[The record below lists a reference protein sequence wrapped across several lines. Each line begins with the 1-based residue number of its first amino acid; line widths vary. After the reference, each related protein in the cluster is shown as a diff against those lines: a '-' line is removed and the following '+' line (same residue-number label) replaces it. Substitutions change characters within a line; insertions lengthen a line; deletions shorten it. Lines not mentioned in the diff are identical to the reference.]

1 MIRKFHAGEAFLWSK
16 SWRPSLINLLNLEKI
31 MRLLEYEAKEILR
44 KYGVPLPIGQVVS
57 DTEGIQIQGPVVLK
71 AQIPLGGR
79 GKAGG
84 IVEVSSKDEAKSK
97 VKHLLSTEVMGYRA
111 KKILVEEKVEVAQEF
126 FMAVTYDTVA
136 KSPLAIFSQEGGVDI
151 EELAACKPGKVTRE
165 YFSAR
170 ARLPQYRAREII
182 SDAGISG
189 KMLIGLAS
197 VLSSL
202 ADIFIDSDATLAEI
216 NPIALTDEGKLVAL
230 DCHLEIDD
238 DALFRHKEVAKK
250 QQEQDRYVGGRSST
264 DFERKAAEIDNLDH
278 RGVAGRMI
286 EFDGTL
292 GLIIGGGGASL
303 TAFDAVQQHG
313 GNPANYCEI
322 GGNPSVLKV
331 KELTKHILSKPNV
344 EKIAVIMN
352 VVSNTRVDMVARG
365 IVKGILE
372 SGKLP
377 SEAVAVF
384 RVPGA
389 WEEEGFKILS
399 KYGVSYCDRT
409 VSIDEAAKMA
419 VERMKRG
426 ASVR

>member
-1 MIRKFHAGEAFLWSK
+1 
-16 SWRPSLINLLNLEKI
+16 
-31 MRLLEYEAKEILR
+31 MRLLEYESKEILR
-44 KYGVPLPIGQVVS
+44 KYGIPLPRGEVIS
-57 DTEGIQIQGPVVLK
+57 DMEEIQMEGPVVLK

-84 IVEVSSKDEAKSK
+84 IIEVPSRDQAKAK
-97 VKHLLSTEVMGYRA
+97 IEHLLSTEVRGYLP
-111 KKILVEEKVEVAQEF
+111 KKILAEEKVEVAQEF

-151 EELAACKPGKVTRE
+151 EKLAACQPEKVRRE
-165 YFSAR
+165 YFSVR
-170 ARLPQYRAREII
+170 GRLPQYRAREII

-189 KMLIGLAS
+189 RMLIGLGS
-197 VLSSL
+197 VFSSL
-202 ADIFIDSDATLAEI
+202 ADMFLDYDATLAEI
-216 NPIALTDEGKLVAL
+216 NPIALSDEGKLVAL

-238 DALFRHKEVAKK
+238 DAMFRHKEVAEK
-250 QQEQDRYVGGRSST
+250 QRDQDRYVGGRSNT

-313 GNPANYCEI
+313 GDPANYCEI

-331 KELTKHILSKPNV
+331 QELTKHIISKANV

-365 IVKGILE
+365 VVKGILE
-372 SGKLP
+372 AGKVP
-377 SEAVAVF
+377 SETVAVF

-399 KYGVSYCDRT
+399 KYGVRYCDRT
-409 VSIDEAAKMA
+409 VSIDEAARMA
-419 VERMKRG
+419 VEKMKG
-426 ASVR
+426 